1 MSENIKEALEYS
13 VDLAAKEQK
22 TIEVNGKYYFD
33 SNQFRLVELEPRRY
47 PKCVDLNTLDSLIDY
62 LKSDHDLINK
72 KHLMVLVKSPLEIE
86 VYEEIDSLQH
96 RPQLI
101 YVEALTPHI
110 EFGKYFNSQDFNI
123 YLQSLFID
131 DEDRELV
138 LNFASALKI
147 DNGSEIVDNGVSQTA
162 TVKTGVASLSKAKAP
177 NPVILRPY
185 RTFGEV
191 EQPASP
197 FIFRINSLGQM
208 ALFEADGGKWRLEAI
223 NNIADYL
230 KKQLADNDKITI
242 LA

>member
-13 VDLAAKEQK
+13 VDLAQRENQA
-22 TIEVNGKYYFD
+22 IEVNGKHYFD
-33 SNQFRLVELEPRRY
+33 AKKYNLVELEPKRY
-47 PKCVDLNTLDSLIDY
+47 PKCISLNTLDSLIDY
-62 LKSDHDLINK
+62 LKSDHDFMNKRHLI
-72 KHLMVLVKSPLEIE
+72 VLIKSPLEIE

-96 RPQLI
+96 RTQLV
-101 YVEALTPHI
+101 YVEALTPRI
-110 EFGKYFNSQDFNI
+110 NFGKYYNPQDFNI
-123 YLQSLFID
+123 YLQSLFIND
-131 DEDRELV
+131 NDRDIV

-147 DNGSEIVDNGVSQTA
+147 NNGSEIIDDGVSQTA
-162 TVKTGVASLSKAKAP
+162 TIKSGVASLSKAKAP

-197 FIFRINSLGQM
+197 FIFRINNSGEM

-230 KKQLADNDKITI
+230 KEQLSENKQITI